1 MFIPND
7 LTRLDAQLTV
17 AKELGLGALGL
28 LVANAAML
36 LCFFAYDLTLFQLVL
51 VFWCEC
57 LWIGVASA
65 GKLIAASI
73 VGNPY
78 ENQFAEISAGASFM
92 MSLFVIFFTSSIFF
106 SLLGMTLMAILYA
119 NDALAPSTPGD
130 DLLNHIGPVL
140 GVSYLLLAGHLLSF
154 VSNFLVLGEYKYAR
168 MGPLMALPFKRCL
181 ALLMAIAVS
190 IGFIALM
197 PRFASTSGF
206 AVMVIVL
213 KVVWDL
219 RLHVG
224 ERGQFSGEKKQ
235 PIEV

>member
-73 VGNPY
+73 
-78 ENQFAEISAGASFM
+78 
-92 MSLFVIFFTSSIFF
+92 
-106 SLLGMTLMAILYA
+106 
-119 NDALAPSTPGD
+119 
-130 DLLNHIGPVL
+130 
-140 GVSYLLLAGHLLSF
+140 
-154 VSNFLVLGEYKYAR
+154 
-168 MGPLMALPFKRCL
+168 
-181 ALLMAIAVS
+181 
-190 IGFIALM
+190 
-197 PRFASTSGF
+197 
-206 AVMVIVL
+206 
-213 KVVWDL
+213 
-219 RLHVG
+219 
-224 ERGQFSGEKKQ
+224 
-235 PIEV
+235 